1 MGRDDKSRA
10 AVRQK
15 AEASECPYGWFLGLG
30 GCLEPY
36 EGWLQSELEPA
47 GGKGEGGW
55 MDKQQPDHPVFF
67 ITLFPFWYRS
77 PTIEVI

>member
-36 EGWLQSELEPA
+36 EGCLQSELEPA
-47 GGKGEGGW
+47 KPAKGERW
-55 MDKQQPDHPVFF
+55 TVKQPDPPVFF

-77 PTIEVI
+77 PKSEVI